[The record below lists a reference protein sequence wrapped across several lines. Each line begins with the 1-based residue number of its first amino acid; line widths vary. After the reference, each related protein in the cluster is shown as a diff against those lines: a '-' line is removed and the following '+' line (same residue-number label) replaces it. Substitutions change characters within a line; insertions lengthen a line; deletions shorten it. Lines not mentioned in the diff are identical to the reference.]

1 MADKRPALGKGLS
14 ALIPEA
20 PEPKGPALELDIDRL
35 APNPFQPRRTFDA
48 ASLEELARSIKIHGV
63 IQPIL
68 VRRDGTS
75 YLIIAGERRW
85 RAAQFAGLLKVPVV
99 IKDLAAGQEVRAL
112 EWALI
117 ENLQREDLN
126 PIEEAL
132 GYRRLSDEF
141 DLTQEQIAEAMGKD
155 RSSIANMLRLLR
167 LPPAVRE
174 QVGGGKLSMGHARA
188 LLALEHDEAI
198 VKASG
203 EVVSRGLSVRE
214 TEALVKRMAAAPKAK
229 PEPKTDV
236 HTRAAEQELHLRLGA
251 PVRIVRARKGGRIE
265 IDFKSEDEL
274 QRLYELMTAAA
285 R

>member
-14 ALIPEA
+14 ALIPDA
-20 PEPKGPALELDIDRL
+20 PEPKASTLELDIDRL
-35 APNPFQPRRTFDA
+35 APSPFQPRRTFDA
-48 ASLEELARSIKIHGV
+48 ESLQELANSIKIHGV

-68 VRRDGTS
+68 ARRDGS
-75 YLIIAGERRW
+75 AFLIIAGERRW
-85 RAAQFAGLLKVPVV
+85 RAAQVAGLLKVPVV
-99 IKDLAAGQEVRAL
+99 VKELAAGQEVRAL

-155 RSSIANMLRLLR
+155 RSSVANMLRLLR
-167 LPPAVRE
+167 LPPTVRD
-174 QVGGGKLSMGHARA
+174 QVGGGSLSMGHARA
-188 LLALEHDEAI
+188 LLALENDETI
-198 VKASG
+198 VRAG
-203 EVVSRGLSVRE
+203 AEVVSRGLSVRE
-214 TEALVKRMAAAPKAK
+214 TEALVKRLASPPKRK

-236 HTRAAEQELHLRLGA
+236 HTRAAEQELRLRLGA
-251 PVRIVRARKGGRIE
+251 AVRIVRARKGGRIE

-274 QRLYELMTAAA
+274 QRLYEIITTD
-285 R
+285 